1 MSDSIIERLRLGNGT
16 SPDHNLLLEAAAKIE
31 QLYWER
37 QDFKE
42 AYRKQSEQFMRETE
56 QLRNMNEALL
66 KRLAERHSLEPVSF
80 IMDKAMLQPSQEEN
94 GK

>member
-31 QLYWER
+31 QLDDIVEKLYRER
-37 QDFKE
+37 QVFLE
-42 AYRKQSEQFMRETE
+42 VYRKQSEQFVRETE

-80 IMDKAMLQPSQEEN
+80 ILTTETK
-94 GK
+94 K